1 MLIDKPMIPLNE
13 IFDVQ
18 YGNSLELNSLEISP
32 KGADDAISFVSR
44 TRENNG
50 ISAIVKKIENIE
62 PFEAGLITVAGSGNS
77 VLESFIQPKPFYTG
91 YHVFVLKPKKELT
104 DIEQLYYCYCIRQNQ
119 YKYNYGRQAN
129 RTIKDLLLPSPNEIP
144 DWVYNDWGNIKAPSE
159 KPFHQK
165 KVSFND
171 REWAWFPLKNL
182 FPDLKKCRCSNASLL
197 LTEGDDINYIGAK
210 KTHNGVMQRVKM
222 VDSLVSDGNT
232 IVFIGDGA
240 GSIGYVTY
248 QKDDFIGSST
258 LTCGYN
264 KHLNEFTGL
273 FLVTILDLERYRFS
287 FGRKYGKRQIENM
300 KIKLPS
306 TPKGDPDWQFMEYY
320 IKSLPYSS
328 NLRENRKNEN
338 GKGLSDVELIEKYET
353 GEKVDF
359 NKAVTKMAKSRSNFS
374 KKKAT
379 TK

>member
-1 MLIDKPMIPLNE
+1 MLIDMPMIPLNE
-13 IFDVQ
+13 IFYVQ
-18 YGNSLELNSLEISP
+18 YGNSLELNSLEICAKWDGDSV
-32 KGADDAISFVSR
+32 SFVSR

-62 PFEAGLITVAGSGNS
+62 PFESGLITVAGSGNS

-91 YHVFVLKPKKELT
+91 YHVFILKPKKELT
-104 DIEQLYYCYCIRQNQ
+104 DIELLYYCYCIRQNQ

-129 RTIKDLLLPSPNEIP
+129 RTLKELFLPSPDKIP
-144 DWVYNDWGNIKAPSE
+144 DWVYSDWGNIKAPSE

-165 KVSFND
+165 EVSLND
-171 REWAWFPLKNL
+171 RKWKWFPLKNL
-182 FPDLKKCRCSNASLL
+182 FPDLKKCKCCNASLL
-197 LTEGDDINYIGAK
+197 LTDGDDINYIGAK

-222 VDSLVSDGNT
+222 IDSLVSGGNA

-287 FGRKYGKRQIENM
+287 FGRKYGKRQIHHIS
-300 KIKLPS
+300 IKLPS
-306 TPKGDPDWQFMEYY
+306 TLDNQPDWKFMEYY

-328 NLRENRKNEN
+328 SLKEMSK
-338 GKGLSDVELIEKYET
+338 KGLSDVELAEKYDT
-353 GEKVDF
+353 GEMVNFD
-359 NKAVTKMAKSRSNFS
+359 KALKKMIKTPSPTTVS
-374 KKKAT
+374 KQKK
-379 TK
+379 